1 MTHELITPSTA
12 IRTPSVMELPPVLE
26 PVTRDP
32 FIDDLA
38 PAFPIAAPDEPIP
51 AARAQVER

>member
-1 MTHELITPSTA
+1 MTDELLTTSTA
-12 IRTPSVMELPPVLE
+12 IRTPSVMELPLVRE

-38 PAFPIAAPDEPIP
+38 PALPIVAAEQTIP
-51 AARAQVER
+51 AARSRVEP

>member
-1 MTHELITPSTA
+1 MTDELLTTSTA

-38 PAFPIAAPDEPIP
+38 PALPIAAPDQPIP
-51 AARAQVER
+51 AVRSRVER

>member
-1 MTHELITPSTA
+1 
-12 IRTPSVMELPPVLE
+12 MELPPVLE

-38 PAFPIAAPDEPIP
+38 PTFPIVAPDEPIP
-51 AARAQVER
+51 AARA